1 MRAFL
6 HSLETAPEFVV
17 IDNVALT
24 ESNDAG
30 DRVELALAAVHLLP
44 ERRPMNG
51 LLRREV
57 LIPVLVVLLGGG
69 AYVTQPWADAPAP
82 AQRAG
87 AGGRGSG
94 RTERRTGGRHP
105 ARPADGGRR
114 RRPQRVAQSVPLP
127 GARGA
132 GRAAAARPVARRAP
146 SSWRRRCP
154 PARRRRRRLPLRFI
168 GLIEA
173 PPRTGRV
180 ALLSDG
186 RGGLM
191 YGREGDTV
199 DGRYRMLR
207 VGTDSIEMAYVDGR
221 GRQTIRLSGQ

>member
-1 MRAFL
+1 M
-6 HSLETAPEFVV
+6 T
-17 IDNVALT
+17 
-24 ESNDAG
+24 
-30 DRVELALAAVHLLP
+30 
-44 ERRPMNG
+44 G
-51 LLRREV
+51 LLRREI
-57 LIPVLVVLLGGG
+57 LIPLLIALVGGG
-69 AYVTQPWADAPAP
+69 AYVTKPWAGNDPAP
-82 AQRAG
+82 ARRAAPAA
-87 AGGRGSG
+87 AGQAAQAS
-94 RTERRTGGRHP
+94 EV
-105 ARPADGGRR
+105 ADIRLDLLTASSAEAGEVSRNPFR
-114 RRPQRVAQSVPLP
+114 FQQRVAPPS
-127 GARGA
+127 AA
-132 GRAAAARPVARRAP
+132 TAAARRTVRPEVVVP
-146 SSWRRRCP
+146 QGPTGP
-154 PARRRRRRLPLRFI
+154 PPPPPITLRFI

>member
-1 MRAFL
+1 M
-6 HSLETAPEFVV
+6 S
-17 IDNVALT
+17 
-24 ESNDAG
+24 
-30 DRVELALAAVHLLP
+30 
-44 ERRPMNG
+44 G

-57 LIPVLVVLLGGG
+57 LILLLLLVLGGG
-69 AYVTQPWADAPAP
+69 AYLTQPWADAPAP
-82 AQRAG
+82 VR
-87 AGGRGSG
+87 
-94 RTERRTGGRHP
+94 
-105 ARPADGGRR
+105 
-114 RRPQRVAQSVPLP
+114 
-127 GARGA
+127 
-132 GRAAAARPVARRAP
+132 RAAPAAAGQAAASGEAVADIRLDQLTSGGGAPTTVARNPVRFQERAAPVPAAATNRPVRPEFVAP
-146 SSWRRRCP
+146 PEPTGP
-154 PARRRRRRLPLRFI
+154 PPPPPITLRFI

-180 ALLSDG
+180 AMLSDG

>member
-1 MRAFL
+1 M
-6 HSLETAPEFVV
+6 T
-17 IDNVALT
+17 
-24 ESNDAG
+24 
-30 DRVELALAAVHLLP
+30 
-44 ERRPMNG
+44 G

-57 LIPVLVVLLGGG
+57 LIPLLVVLLGGG
-69 AYVTQPWADAPAP
+69 AYVVNPWSADQPAP
-82 AQRAG
+82 ARQQA
-87 AGGRGSG
+87 
-94 RTERRTGGRHP
+94 P
-105 ARPADGGRR
+105 
-114 RRPQRVAQSVPLP
+114 
-127 GARGA
+127 
-132 GRAAAARPVARRAP
+132 AAARAAQGAGPVADVRLDLLTASGGDTPTVSRNPFRFQQRAVPVARRAA
-146 SSWRRRCP
+146 P
-154 PARRRRRRLPLRFI
+154 PRPEFTAPPVPTGPPPPPPITLRFI

-207 VGTDSIEMAYVDGR
+207 VGLDSIEMAYLDGR

>member
-1 MRAFL
+1 M
-6 HSLETAPEFVV
+6 S
-17 IDNVALT
+17 
-24 ESNDAG
+24 
-30 DRVELALAAVHLLP
+30 
-44 ERRPMNG
+44 G

-57 LIPVLVVLLGGG
+57 LIPLLVVLLGGG
-69 AYVTQPWADAPAP
+69 AYVVKPWSADQPAPARQQAPAASARAAQGGGPVADVRLDLLTATGGDDASVSRNPFRFQQRAVAAPAP
-82 AQRAG
+82 VR
-87 AGGRGSG
+87 
-94 RTERRTGGRHP
+94 
-105 ARPADGGRR
+105 
-114 RRPQRVAQSVPLP
+114 RVAPPPQVTAPPVPT
-127 GARGA
+127 G
-132 GRAAAARPVARRAP
+132 
-146 SSWRRRCP
+146 P
-154 PARRRRRRLPLRFI
+154 PPPPPITLRFI

-207 VGTDSIEMAYVDGR
+207 VGVDSIEMAYVDGR

>member
-1 MRAFL
+1 M
-6 HSLETAPEFVV
+6 S
-17 IDNVALT
+17 
-24 ESNDAG
+24 
-30 DRVELALAAVHLLP
+30 
-44 ERRPMNG
+44 G

-57 LIPVLVVLLGGG
+57 LIPLLVILLGGG
-69 AYVTQPWADAPAP
+69 AYVTRPWADKPTPARRAAPAAAGKAAPSSDVADVRLELVTP
-82 AQRAG
+82 A
-87 AGGRGSG
+87 
-94 RTERRTGGRHP
+94 TGP
-105 ARPADGGRR
+105 APNVTRNPFRFLQTAA
-114 RRPQRVAQSVPLP
+114 PPT
-127 GARGA
+127 
-132 GRAAAARPVARRAP
+132 AAAARRPVRPEFVAP
-146 SSWRRRCP
+146 PVPTGP
-154 PARRRRRRLPLRFI
+154 PPPPPITLRFI

>member
-1 MRAFL
+1 M
-6 HSLETAPEFVV
+6 T
-17 IDNVALT
+17 
-24 ESNDAG
+24 
-30 DRVELALAAVHLLP
+30 
-44 ERRPMNG
+44 G

-57 LIPVLVVLLGGG
+57 LIPLIVVLLGGG
-69 AYVTQPWADAPAP
+69 AYVTQPWSAATPAP
-82 AQRAG
+82 TQQQAPEASRAAQNAG
-87 AGGRGSG
+87 DPVTDVRLDLLTATGGDAATVSRNPF
-94 RTERRTGGRHP
+94 RFQQREAPVVRRTAP
-105 ARPADGGRR
+105 RPEFAA
-114 RRPQRVAQSVPLP
+114 PPVPT
-127 GARGA
+127 G
-132 GRAAAARPVARRAP
+132 
-146 SSWRRRCP
+146 P
-154 PARRRRRRLPLRFI
+154 PPPPPITLRFI

-207 VGTDSIEMAYVDGR
+207 VGTDSIEMAYMDGR

>member
-1 MRAFL
+1 M
-6 HSLETAPEFVV
+6 S
-17 IDNVALT
+17 
-24 ESNDAG
+24 
-30 DRVELALAAVHLLP
+30 
-44 ERRPMNG
+44 G

-57 LIPVLVVLLGGG
+57 LIPLLVVLLGGG
-69 AYVTQPWADAPAP
+69 AYVTRPWADNPTP
-82 AQRAG
+82 
-87 AGGRGSG
+87 
-94 RTERRTGGRHP
+94 
-105 ARPADGGRR
+105 
-114 RRPQRVAQSVPLP
+114 
-127 GARGA
+127 
-132 GRAAAARPVARRAP
+132 ARRAAPAAAGKAAPASEVADVRLELVTPANGAAPNVTRNPFRFLQAAAPP
-146 SSWRRRCP
+146 SAAAGRRPVRPEFVAP
-154 PARRRRRRLPLRFI
+154 PVPTGPPPPPPITLRFI

-191 YGREGDTV
+191 HGREGDTV

>member
-1 MRAFL
+1 M
-6 HSLETAPEFVV
+6 T
-17 IDNVALT
+17 
-24 ESNDAG
+24 
-30 DRVELALAAVHLLP
+30 
-44 ERRPMNG
+44 G

-69 AYVTQPWADAPAP
+69 AYITQPWANDPAP
-82 AQRAG
+82 ARRAAPAAAG
-87 AGGRGSG
+87 QAAPSGEPVADIRLELLTAGGGDAPSVSRNPF
-94 RTERRTGGRHP
+94 RFQER
-105 ARPADGGRR
+105 
-114 RRPQRVAQSVPLP
+114 VVPV
-127 GARGA
+127 
-132 GRAAAARPVARRAP
+132 AAAPPRPVTRAP
-146 SSWRRRCP
+146 EFVAP
-154 PARRRRRRLPLRFI
+154 PVPTGPPPPPPITLRFI

-173 PPRTGRV
+173 PPQTGRV